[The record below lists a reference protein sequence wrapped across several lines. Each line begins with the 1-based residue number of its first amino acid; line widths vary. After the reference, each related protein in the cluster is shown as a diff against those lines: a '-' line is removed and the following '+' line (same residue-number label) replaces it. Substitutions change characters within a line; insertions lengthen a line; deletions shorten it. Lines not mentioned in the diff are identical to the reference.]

1 MLKNYSFV
9 QFFLALLLML
19 SFQTSIAENV
29 GSNIISF
36 DDEEVEVRVN
46 DDFDYWPASKL
57 GKPPIKILDI
67 DDSNFAKIKTSSGEV
82 WVSLSYVTTD
92 EQAAM
97 KKNCQSQQLAQSGS
111 KKQFGVR
118 GIGESCE

>member
-1 MLKNYSFV
+1 MLKKYFYVPLFISLV
-9 QFFLALLLML
+9 IML
-19 SFQTSIAENV
+19 VNQSVIADG
-29 GSNIISF
+29 GSRIISF

-46 DDFDYWPASKL
+46 GDFDYWPADKL
-57 GKPPIKILDI
+57 GTPPIDILDK
-67 DDSNFAKIKTSSGEV
+67 DDSNFVKIKAASGEV

>member
-1 MLKNYSFV
+1 MLKKYFYVPLFISLV
-9 QFFLALLLML
+9 IMLANQ
-19 SFQTSIAENV
+19 SVIADG
-29 GSNIISF
+29 GSRIISF

-46 DDFDYWPASKL
+46 GDFDYWPAHKL
-57 GKPPIKILDI
+57 GTPPIDILDK
-67 DDSNFAKIKTSSGEV
+67 DDSNFVKIKAASGEV